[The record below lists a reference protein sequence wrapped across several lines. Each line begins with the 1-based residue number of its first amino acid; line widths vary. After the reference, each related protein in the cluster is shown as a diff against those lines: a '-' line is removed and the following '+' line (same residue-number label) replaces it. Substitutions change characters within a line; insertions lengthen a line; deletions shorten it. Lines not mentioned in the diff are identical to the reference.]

1 VQSQNYPKYILA
13 IQLFGAL
20 MFAVVCLAYILGL
33 PSDEVFHEELVYRV
47 VIGGFGSIFFAGSVV
62 LLAVAYVTRNRFFEA

>member
-1 VQSQNYPKYILA
+1 
-13 IQLFGAL
+13 
-20 MFAVVCLAYILGL
+20 LAYILGL